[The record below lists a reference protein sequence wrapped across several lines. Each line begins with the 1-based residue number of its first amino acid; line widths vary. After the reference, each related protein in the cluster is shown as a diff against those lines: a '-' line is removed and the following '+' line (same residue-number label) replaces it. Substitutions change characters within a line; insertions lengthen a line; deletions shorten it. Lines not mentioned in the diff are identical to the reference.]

1 MSAEEST
8 GAGSAVAE
16 EPNRVRAWVLYL
28 TVFVV
33 ATSGLV
39 YELIAGTLASYVLGD
54 SVFQF
59 STTIGTYLF
68 AMGIGSFLS
77 RYVKED
83 VPERFL
89 QIELGAALAG
99 GLSAP
104 LLFLG
109 FAYAE
114 LFAVVLYGMVMLI
127 GILVGLEVPLLMRI
141 LQERLEL
148 SELVARVLTFD
159 YIGALVGSVLFA
171 IVLVPELGLN
181 RTSLLFGMLN
191 ALVALGGTRALRTL
205 IAPRARRR
213 IAAASVVLLA
223 GLGAAFVMADRLVL
237 PAEQELYAESIL
249 LVKQTRHQR
258 IVLTGGHTGVQL
270 FLDGNLQFAEVDEY
284 RYHEALVHPAF
295 AAATDPTRVL
305 VLGGGDGLALR
316 EIFRHPEV
324 EAVTMVELDPEM
336 TELSR
341 THRVLR
347 ELNGRAFD
355 DPRLTLLHDDA
366 MVWLDGRDEAAAPFD
381 VIVVDFPDPRSF
393 SLGKLYTS
401 RFYALVRRALAEQG
415 ALVVQS
421 TSPLYARRS
430 FWCIEA
436 TIRGAGLATAPFHA
450 TVPSFGEWGYVLAR
464 RTPFDPP
471 EALTVGDLR
480 FLDDA
485 SLAQLFVFPRD
496 MALPADPPGPNRLDD
511 QRLVRLY
518 EEEWSRL

>member
-1 MSAEEST
+1 MRDATADAEPGPDRE
-8 GAGSAVAE
+8 
-16 EPNRVRAWVLYL
+16 RVSAWVLYL

-39 YELIAGTLASYVLGD
+39 YELLAGTLASYVLGD

-77 RYVKED
+77 RYVKEE
-83 VPERFL
+83 VAERFL

-109 FAYAE
+109 FAYADV
-114 LFAVVLYGMVMLI
+114 FAVVLYGMVILI

-141 LQERLEL
+141 LKERLEL

-171 IVLVPELGLN
+171 VVLVPELGLN

-191 ALVALGGTRALRTL
+191 AAVALVGTRALRRL
-205 IAPRARRR
+205 VAERARRR
-213 IAAASVVLLA
+213 IAVASVVLLV
-223 GLGAAFVMADRLVL
+223 GLGSAFAMADRLVL
-237 PAEQELYAESIL
+237 PAEQELYEEPIA

-258 IVLTGGHTGVQL
+258 IVLTQGRTGVQL
-270 FLDGNLQFAEVDEY
+270 FLDGNLQFAEADEY

-295 AAATDPTRVL
+295 AATEGAERVL

-316 EIFRHPEV
+316 EIFRQPSV
-324 EAVTMVELDPEM
+324 SAVTMVELDPAM
-336 TELSR
+336 TELAG
-341 THRVLR
+341 THPVLR
-347 ELNGRAFD
+347 RLNAEAFA
-355 DPRLTLLHDDA
+355 DPRLTLVHDDA
-366 MVWLDGRDEAAAPFD
+366 MVWLDRRGEEAPPFD
-381 VIVVDFPDPRSF
+381 VIIVDFPDPRSF
-393 SLGKLYTS
+393 SLGKLYTA
-401 RFYALVRRALAEQG
+401 RFYRLVAQALGEGG

-430 FWCIEA
+430 FWCIDA
-436 TIRGAGLATAPFHA
+436 TIRAAGFHTRPYHA
-450 TVPSFGEWGYVLAR
+450 TVPSFGEWGYVLAK
-464 RTPFDPP
+464 RTPFDEP
-471 EALTVGDLR
+471 ERLAVGELR
-480 FLDDA
+480 FLDDE
-485 SLAQLFVFPRD
+485 SLGHLFVFPRD
-496 MALPADPPGPNRLDD
+496 MAPPAEPPGPNRLDD
-511 QRLVRLY
+511 QRLVHLY

>member
-1 MSAEEST
+1 MTTEPSAD
-8 GAGSAVAE
+8 GE
-16 EPNRVRAWVLYL
+16 EPRPRVPAAVLYL

-39 YELIAGTLASYVLGD
+39 YELLAGTLASYVLGD

-83 VPERFL
+83 VAERFL

-104 LLFLG
+104 ILFLG
-109 FAYAE
+109 FAYADV
-114 LFAVVLYGMVMLI
+114 FAIVLYGMVMLI

-141 LQERLEL
+141 LKERLEL

-181 RTSLLFGMLN
+181 RTSLFFGMLN
-191 ALVALGGTRALRTL
+191 ALVALVGTHALRELISTRARKT
-205 IAPRARRR
+205 IGAV
-213 IAAASVVLLA
+213 SVLLLV
-223 GLGAAFVMADRLVL
+223 GLGAAFAMADRLVI
-237 PAEQELYAESIL
+237 PAEQELYAETIV
-249 LVKQTRHQR
+249 LVKQSRHQR
-258 IVLTGGHTGVQL
+258 IVLTRGRGGVQL
-270 FLDGNLQFAEVDEY
+270 FLDGNLQFAEQDEY

-295 AAATDPTRVL
+295 AATGDVRRVL

-316 EIFRHPEV
+316 EIFRHEGV
-324 EAVTMVELDPEM
+324 EAVTMVELDPVM
-336 TELSR
+336 TELAA
-341 THRVLR
+341 THPAFRR
-347 ELNGRAFD
+347 LNQQAFD
-355 DPRLTLLHDDA
+355 DPRLTLVHDDA
-366 MVWLDGRDEAAAPFD
+366 MVWLDERGGEAEAFD

-393 SLGKLYTS
+393 SLGKLYTG
-401 RFYALVRRALAEQG
+401 RFYALVARALADG
-415 ALVVQS
+415 GTLVVQS

-430 FWCIEA
+430 YWCIDA
-436 TIRGAGLATAPFHA
+436 TIRAAGLHTVPFHA
-450 TVPSFGEWGYVLAR
+450 TVPSFGEWGYVLAKKR
-464 RTPFDPP
+464 PFDPP
-471 EALTVGDLR
+471 ERLDVGGLR
-480 FLDDA
+480 FLNDEA
-485 SLAQLFVFPRD
+485 LGHLFVFPRD
-496 MALPADPPGPNRLDD
+496 MARPADPPPPNRLDD

>member
-1 MSAEEST
+1 MTS
-8 GAGSAVAE
+8 
-16 EPNRVRAWVLYL
+16 EPPDGETDARARVPAAVLYL

-39 YELIAGTLASYVLGD
+39 YELLAGTLASYVLGD

-83 VPERFL
+83 VAERFL

-104 LLFLG
+104 ILFLG
-109 FAYAE
+109 FAYADV
-114 LFAVVLYGMVMLI
+114 FAIVLYGMVVLI

-141 LQERLEL
+141 LKERLEL

-171 IVLVPELGLN
+171 VVLVPELGLN

-191 ALVALGGTRALRTL
+191 AIVALVGTRALREL
-205 IAPRARRR
+205 ISARARNT
-213 IAAASVVLLA
+213 IAGVAVIVLV
-223 GLGAAFVMADRLVL
+223 GLGAAFAMADRLVI
-237 PAEQELYAESIL
+237 PAEQELYAETIV
-249 LVKQTRHQR
+249 LVKQSPHQR
-258 IVLTGGHTGVQL
+258 IVLTQGRGGVQL
-270 FLDGNLQFAEVDEY
+270 FLDGNLQFAEADEY

-295 AAATDPTRVL
+295 AATPDPRRVL

-316 EIFRHPEV
+316 EIFKHPSV
-324 EAVTMVELDPEM
+324 EAVTMVELDAVM
-336 TELSR
+336 TGLAATLASFR
-341 THRVLR
+341 R
-347 ELNGRAFD
+347 LNRDAFA
-355 DPRLTLLHDDA
+355 DPRLTLVHDDA
-366 MVWLDGRDEAAAPFD
+366 MVWLDEHGDERFD

-393 SLGKLYTS
+393 SLGKLYTG
-401 RFYALVRRALAEQG
+401 RFYALTERALAEDG
-415 ALVVQS
+415 TLVVQS

-430 FWCIEA
+430 YWCIDA
-436 TIRGAGLATAPFHA
+436 TIRAAGLHTVPFHA
-450 TVPSFGEWGYVLAR
+450 TVPSFGEWGYVLAKAR
-464 RTPFDPP
+464 PFDPP
-471 EALTVGDLR
+471 ERLTIDGLR
-480 FLDDA
+480 FLNDDA
-485 SLAQLFVFPRD
+485 LGHLFVFPND
-496 MALPADPPGPNRLDD
+496 MARPADPPPPNRLDD